1 MSRIG
6 KHPVSV
12 PGGVEVHIDR
22 QDVTVKGKLGE
33 LSERLPPEVR
43 VAFEGGAIT
52 VEPRDPDDKRSRSMW
67 GLSRTLVANM
77 VEGVASGFT
86 RRLEI
91 SGVGYRA
98 AVDGKILNL
107 QLGFSHDIKV
117 AIPSDLDVKAESP
130 TALAISG
137 ASKQRVG
144 QLAAEIRGFRPPEPY
159 KGKGVRY
166 AGEQILRKEG
176 KKK

>member
-6 KHPVSV
+6 KHPISV
-12 PGGVEVHIDR
+12 PAGVEVSLDH
-22 QDVTVKGKLGE
+22 QLVVVKGKLGQ
-33 LSERLPPEVR
+33 LQERLPGEVEIALEDGS
-43 VAFEGGAIT
+43 VT
-52 VEPRDPDDKRSRSMW
+52 VRPRDPDEQRSRAMW
-67 GLSRTLVANM
+67 GLARTLVANM
-77 VEGVASGFT
+77 VEGVTNGFT
-86 RRLEI
+86 QKLEI

-98 AVDGKILNL
+98 SVDGKILNL

-117 AIPSDLDVKAESP
+117 AVPSDIEVKAESP
-130 TALAISG
+130 TVLTISG

-166 AGEQILRKEG
+166 AGEHILRKEG

>member
-6 KHPVSV
+6 KHPIPV
-12 PGGVEVHIDR
+12 PSGVEVALDR
-22 QDVTVKGKLGE
+22 QHVRVKGKLGE
-33 LSERLPPEVR
+33 LEETLPPEVE
-43 VAFEGGAIT
+43 VT
-52 VEPRDPDDKRSRSMW
+52 VDDGVVKVTPRDPDDQRSRAMW

-77 VEGVASGFT
+77 VEGVTKGFEQK
-86 RRLEI
+86 LEI
-91 SGVGYRA
+91 AGVGYRA
-98 AVDGKILNL
+98 NVDGKILNL

-117 AIPSDLDVKAESP
+117 AIPEDLQVKAETP
-130 TALAISG
+130 NLVAISG
-137 ASKQRVG
+137 ANKRRVG

-166 AGEQILRKEG
+166 AGEHILRKEG

>member
-6 KHPVSV
+6 KHPVTV
-12 PGGVEVHIDR
+12 PSGVEVLLDR
-22 QDVTVKGKLGE
+22 QHVKVKGKLGE
-33 LSERLPPEVR
+33 LEETLPPEVEI
-43 VAFEGGAIT
+43 VLDDGVVT
-52 VEPRDPDDKRSRSMW
+52 VKPRDPDDQRSRAMW

-77 VEGVASGFT
+77 VEGVTKGFEQK
-86 RRLEI
+86 LEI

-98 AVDGKILNL
+98 SVDGKILNL

-117 AIPSDLDVKAESP
+117 AIPPDLEVKAETP
-130 TALAISG
+130 NLVAISG
-137 ASKQRVG
+137 ANKRRVG

-166 AGEQILRKEG
+166 AGEHILRKEG

>member
-6 KHPVSV
+6 KHPVAV
-12 PGGVEVHIDR
+12 PTGV
-22 QDVTVKGKLGE
+22 DVVLDSQTVRVKGKRGE
-33 LSERLPPEVR
+33 LEARLPEEV
-43 VAFEGGAIT
+43 VVSLEDAVVT
-52 VEPRDPDDKRSRSMW
+52 VRPRDPDDQRSRAMW
-67 GLSRTLVANM
+67 GMARTLVANM
-77 VEGVASGFT
+77 VEGVTTGFT
-86 RRLEI
+86 RQLEI

-98 AVDGKILNL
+98 NVDGGILNL

-117 AIPSDLDVKAESP
+117 AIPPDLEVKAETP
-130 TALAISG
+130 TAVTISG